1 MCKFNFYHFNA
12 YNIPIKRQKK
22 LQKKLLKIQN
32 QLKNRCITLD
42 ICNVYDSS
50 YYILHSS
57 LCQSRKPIQQVKLQG
72 NDDKITKKYIFP
84 FIFLRSV
91 PLKKKPPVCIIFRIA
106 DLAITLSLSLC
117 CEVFNILTSFQRPTP
132 PRHIMNLLFNL
143 L

>member
-84 FIFLRSV
+84 FVFLRSV
-91 PLKKKPPVCIIFRIA
+91 PLKKKA
-106 DLAITLSLSLC
+106 SSLHNLQNSRSSNHTVVVPLLRSFQY
-117 CEVFNILTSFQRPTP
+117 FNIISATHTTPTY
-132 PRHIMNLLFNL
+132 HEFTF
-143 L
+143 